1 MPISVILCKKCKKLR
16 FHRLPSETGAWSFS
30 AWGMSK
36 RGVDLAGRL
45 EKTVGPLGTGLGD
58 QGQNKYRY

>member
-1 MPISVILCKKCKKLR
+1 MQELH
-16 FHRLPSETGAWSFS
+16 FHRLPSETGAWSFG

-45 EKTVGPLGTGLGD
+45 EKAVGPLGTGLGD